1 MTSSTDVVVD
11 SYRSGKARGG
21 GTKSVGLSSGGFGGS
36 SILRMSSDFIRR
48 RIAEERR
55 AVPET
60 EKSMNPRPLIS

>member
-1 MTSSTDVVVD
+1 MTSSTEVVVD
-11 SYRSGKARGG
+11 SYLRGKARGG

-36 SILRMSSDFIRR
+36 SILRMSSDFIRK